1 MTALST
7 LLLGPALLPIIQADS
22 AAEAV
27 AIARAMQQ
35 GGISAVE
42 VVLRTKAALDG
53 ISAIRQQ
60 LPDLLVGAGTV
71 LSAADAQNCKNAGAQ
86 FLVSPASTP
95 ILLQAMLDT
104 GLAMA
109 PGVST
114 SSEVAMALEMGLTE
128 LKFFPAHLSGGTQ
141 MLKALSGIYQ
151 QVRFCPTG
159 GIDQHNLADYLQL
172 ANVFVVGGSWI
183 SPANLVKTGQFAQI
197 TSLAA
202 EAVAIAQQI
211 KPAAQQYKPAAQ
223 QIKPAAQQKQA
234 EPVAVKHSA

>member
-1 MTALST
+1 MTVLSSSPSLST
-7 LLLGPALLPIIQADS
+7 LMSGPALLPIIQADS
-22 AAEAV
+22 AAQAV
-27 AIARAMQQ
+27 QIAKAMQQ

-42 VVLRTKAALDG
+42 VVLRTAAALDG

-60 LPDLLVGAGTV
+60 CPELLVGAGTV
-71 LSAADAQNCKNAGAQ
+71 LSKTDAENCKNAGAQ

-95 ILLQAMLDT
+95 ALLQAMIDT

-128 LKFFPAHLSGGTQ
+128 LKFFPAHLSGGTE

-159 GIDQHNLADYLQL
+159 GISQHNLAEYLVL
-172 ANVFVVGGSWI
+172 PNVFVVGGSWI
-183 SPANLVKTGQFAQI
+183 SPAALVKAGEWQQI
-197 TSLAA
+197 TYLAA
-202 EAVAIAQQI
+202 AAVAVAQQC
-211 KPAAQQYKPAAQ
+211 KPTLSLQRRA
-223 QIKPAAQQKQA
+223 
-234 EPVAVKHSA
+234 

>member
-1 MTALST
+1 MTALSS
-7 LLLGPALLPIIQADS
+7 LLQGPALLPIIQADTP
-22 AAEAV
+22 AQAV
-27 AIARAMQQ
+27 HIATAMQQ

-42 VVLRTKAALDG
+42 VVLRTSAALDA

-60 LPDLLVGAGTV
+60 CPQLLVGAGTV
-71 LSAADAQNCKNAGAQ
+71 LSKADAENCKNAGAQ

-95 ILLQAMLDT
+95 TLLQAMMDT

-128 LKFFPAHLSGGTQ
+128 LKFFPAHLSGGTD

-159 GIDQHNLADYLQL
+159 GIGQHNLADYLAL
-172 ANVFVVGGSWI
+172 SNVFVVGGSWI
-183 SPANLVKTGQFAQI
+183 SPAALVKAGQWQEI
-197 TSLAA
+197 TELASA
-202 EAVAIAQQI
+202 AVTVAN
-211 KPAAQQYKPAAQ
+211 QYKTALPLQ
-223 QIKPAAQQKQA
+223 R
-234 EPVAVKHSA
+234 SA

>member
-1 MTALST
+1 MTALSR

-95 ILLQAMLDT
+95 ALLQAMLDT

-114 SSEVAMALEMGLTE
+114 SSEVAMALEMGIVE

-159 GIDQHNLADYLQL
+159 GISQHNLAEYLQL

-183 SPANLVKTGQFAQI
+183 SPANLVKTGQFAEI
-197 TSLAA
+197 TRLAA
-202 EAVAIAQQI
+202 EAVAIAAQYKAPAQQYG
-211 KPAAQQYKPAAQ
+211 PAAQQQQAA
-223 QIKPAAQQKQA
+223 PL
-234 EPVAVKHSA
+234 AVKHSA

>member
-1 MTALST
+1 MTALSS
-7 LLLGPALLPIIQADS
+7 LLQGPALLPIIQADTP
-22 AAEAV
+22 AQAV
-27 AIARAMQQ
+27 HIATAMQQ

-42 VVLRTKAALDG
+42 VVLRTSAALDA

-60 LPDLLVGAGTV
+60 CPQLLVGAGTV
-71 LSAADAQNCKNAGAQ
+71 LSKADAENCKNAGAQ

-95 ILLQAMLDT
+95 TLLQAMMDT

-128 LKFFPAHLSGGTQ
+128 LKFFPAHLSGGTD

-159 GIDQHNLADYLQL
+159 GIGQHNLADYLAL
-172 ANVFVVGGSWI
+172 SNVFVVGGSWI
-183 SPANLVKTGQFAQI
+183 SPAALVKAGQWQEI
-197 TSLAA
+197 TELASA
-202 EAVAIAQQI
+202 AVTVAN
-211 KPAAQQYKPAAQ
+211 QYKTALAL
-223 QIKPAAQQKQA
+223 KR
-234 EPVAVKHSA
+234 SA